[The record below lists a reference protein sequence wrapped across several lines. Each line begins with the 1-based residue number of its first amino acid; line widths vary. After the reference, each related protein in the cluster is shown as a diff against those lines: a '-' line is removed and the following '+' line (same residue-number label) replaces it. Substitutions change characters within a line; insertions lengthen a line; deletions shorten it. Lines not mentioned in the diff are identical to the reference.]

1 MAVIENNVLMRVK
14 DSEGNANLLY
24 PITKADNVE
33 GLSDALATKADAAH
47 THAVA
52 DVDGLQT
59 ALDGKADTSHGTHV
73 TFSDTAPKVA
83 QDTPSAGTATTVARS
98 DHVHPAQTDI
108 TGNANTANAWTN
120 ARIIDGRVIN
130 GKSDICTYDICST
143 AGSVAMK
150 EAAFSTQ
157 YVYPLQAGAEFTIYF
172 TQTNTVAEPSLKL
185 RAMQNTYP
193 AIPMHYRGSPLPAGY
208 PKAGS
213 VYTFRYNPDAKA
225 YDIVGDIGLPATG
238 DTLGLVKSGG
248 DCTISAGVISVIPN
262 SHEHIVQNIRGL
274 DSALTKFQTALNGK
288 ADISH
293 GTHVTFS
300 DTAPKVAQDTPSAGT
315 ATTVARSDHVHPA
328 QFHATTADVWATPRT
343 INGLWIRGDSDI
355 CTYFTCPTEGA
366 KQIKQ
371 ATYTSSLGYM
381 ALSEGV
387 EFTVKFTNTNT
398 VSDPKLYM
406 PRMDTNTDGRPIYY
420 NGSPLPAGYPEAGS
434 VYTFRFDGTNY
445 DVVGGIGLPST
456 GDTLGL
462 VKSGGDCTI
471 TDGVITVKDNSHE
484 HIVQNIRGLDSAL
497 TKFQTALNGKADT
510 SHGTHVTFSDDNPK
524 VADTASA
531 GTATTV
537 ARSDHVHPAQT
548 DITGNANTAT
558 KWANARIING
568 MIIDGTSNVSN
579 CVTCST
585 EGAVQNKEVTISLA
599 WFSPLTEGGELTVK
613 FSNTNTVADPNLT
626 LCHPVAGA
634 ITTKSI
640 HYRGTTLPAG
650 YPEAGSVYTFRYNS
664 DTKAY
669 DIVGGIGLPAT
680 GDTLGLVKTGGDC
693 IISDGVITV
702 NDDSHN
708 HIIQN
713 VDGLQ
718 SALDAKASTSDLNT
732 SIDALRQELLGDTP
746 VEAYNTFTELA
757 AYIEEHQDAADALTS
772 AIGSKADKATTLSGY
787 GITDAYTKT
796 EVDAK
801 ISEAIAAALATL

>member
-73 TFSDTAPKVA
+73 TFSDTAPTSAGV
-83 QDTPSAGTATTVARS
+83 PSAGTATTVARS
-98 DHVHPAQTDI
+98 DHRHPAQTDI
-108 TGNANTANAWTN
+108 TGNANTANAWTHP
-120 ARIIDGRVIN
+120 RLIDGRAIN
-130 GKSDICTYDICST
+130 GRSDICTYDICST

-157 YVYPLQAGAEFTIYF
+157 YVYPLQPGAEFTIYF

-208 PKAGS
+208 PEAGS

-225 YDIVGDIGLPATG
+225 YDIVGDIGLPANG
-238 DTLGLVKSGG
+238 YTLGLVKTGG
-248 DCTISAGVISVIPN
+248 DCIISAGVISVIPN

-343 INGLWIRGDSDI
+343 INGLQIRGDSDI

-471 TDGVITVKDNSHE
+471 TDGVITVKDNSHK
-484 HIVQNIRGLDSAL
+484 HIFPD
-497 TKFQTALNGKADT
+497 
-510 SHGTHVTFSDDNPK
+510 
-524 VADTASA
+524 
-531 GTATTV
+531 
-537 ARSDHVHPAQT
+537 
-548 DITGNANTAT
+548 
-558 KWANARIING
+558 
-568 MIIDGTSNVSN
+568 IDGLNDF
-579 CVTCST
+579 VTNFMTQLS
-585 EGAVQNKEVTISLA
+585 E
-599 WFSPLTEGGELTVK
+599 
-613 FSNTNTVADPNLT
+613 
-626 LCHPVAGA
+626 
-634 ITTKSI
+634 
-640 HYRGTTLPAG
+640 
-650 YPEAGSVYTFRYNS
+650 
-664 DTKAY
+664 
-669 DIVGGIGLPAT
+669 
-680 GDTLGLVKTGGDC
+680 
-693 IISDGVITV
+693 
-702 NDDSHN
+702 
-708 HIIQN
+708 
-713 VDGLQ
+713 
-718 SALDAKASTSDLNT
+718 KASTSDLNT
-732 SIDALRQELLGDTP
+732 AVDGLRQELLGDTP

>member
-33 GLSDALATKADAAH
+33 GLSDALATKADTAH

-83 QDTPSAGTATTVARS
+83 GTPSAGTATTVARS

-108 TGNANTANAWTN
+108 TGKANTANKWATH
-120 ARIIDGRVIN
+120 RFIDGRVIDGN
-130 GKSDICTYDICST
+130 SDISTYAVCST
-143 AGSVAMK
+143 AGSVAVK
-150 EAAFSTQ
+150 EASFSTQ
-157 YVYPLQAGAEFTIYF
+157 YVSAVQPGAEFTIYF
-172 TQTNTVAEPSLKL
+172 TNTNTASNPSLKL
-185 RAMQNTYP
+185 KSGPNIYTA
-193 AIPMHYRGSPLPAGY
+193 PMSYRGSPLPSGY
-208 PKAGS
+208 PEANKA
-213 VYTFRYNPDAKA
+213 YTFRADIEHKVFV
-225 YDIVGDIGLPATG
+225 IVGDMGLPANYDNTNN
-238 DTLGLVKSGG
+238 LGLVRSGG
-248 DCTISAGVISVIPN
+248 HCTIRNGIIMVNNN
-262 SHEHIVQNIRGL
+262 SHYHSIGDVTNL
-274 DSALTKFQTALNGK
+274 PSTLNKFQTALNGK

-328 QFHATTADVWATPRT
+328 QAHATTADVWATPRT
-343 INGLWIRGDSDI
+343 INGLRIRGDSDI
-355 CTYFTCPTEGA
+355 CTYFTCPTEGTT
-366 KQIKQ
+366 QIKQ
-371 ATYTSSLGYM
+371 ATYTPSLGYM

-406 PRMDTNTDGRPIYY
+406 PRMDTNADGRPIYY

-471 TDGVITVKDNSHE
+471 TDGVITVKDNSHK
-484 HIVQNIRGLDSAL
+484 HIFPD
-497 TKFQTALNGKADT
+497 
-510 SHGTHVTFSDDNPK
+510 
-524 VADTASA
+524 
-531 GTATTV
+531 
-537 ARSDHVHPAQT
+537 
-548 DITGNANTAT
+548 
-558 KWANARIING
+558 
-568 MIIDGTSNVSN
+568 IDGLNDF
-579 CVTCST
+579 VTNFMTQLS
-585 EGAVQNKEVTISLA
+585 E
-599 WFSPLTEGGELTVK
+599 
-613 FSNTNTVADPNLT
+613 
-626 LCHPVAGA
+626 
-634 ITTKSI
+634 
-640 HYRGTTLPAG
+640 
-650 YPEAGSVYTFRYNS
+650 
-664 DTKAY
+664 
-669 DIVGGIGLPAT
+669 
-680 GDTLGLVKTGGDC
+680 
-693 IISDGVITV
+693 
-702 NDDSHN
+702 
-708 HIIQN
+708 
-713 VDGLQ
+713 
-718 SALDAKASTSDLNT
+718 KASTSDLNT
-732 SIDALRQELLGDTP
+732 AVDGLRQELLGDTP

-757 AYIEEHQDAADALTS
+757 AYIEAHQDAADALTS

-801 ISEAIAAALATL
+801 ISEAIAAALATR